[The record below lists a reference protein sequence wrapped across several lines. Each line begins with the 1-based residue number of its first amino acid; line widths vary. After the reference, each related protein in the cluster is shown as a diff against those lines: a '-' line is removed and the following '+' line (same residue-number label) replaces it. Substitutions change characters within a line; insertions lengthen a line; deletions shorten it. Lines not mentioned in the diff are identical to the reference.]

1 MRTSTCRST
10 TPAFADATRSSCTAR
25 RSSCSRRWSVRT
37 CKLQH
42 GTVRRLADLDARLQA
57 QFIADHRDAVD
68 AQKQADD
75 ESLRRAVEYLE
86 QHGWDVPGRDRSG
99 AG

>member
-1 MRTSTCRST
+1 M
-10 TPAFADATRSSCTAR
+10 
-25 RSSCSRRWSVRT
+25 
-37 CKLQH
+37 
-42 GTVRRLADLDARLQA
+42 RRLADLDARLQA